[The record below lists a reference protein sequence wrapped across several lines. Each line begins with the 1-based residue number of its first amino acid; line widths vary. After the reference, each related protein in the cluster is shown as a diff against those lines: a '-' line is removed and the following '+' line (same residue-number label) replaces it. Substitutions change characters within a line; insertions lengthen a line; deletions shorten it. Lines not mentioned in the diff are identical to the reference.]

1 MESTC
6 FSFNV
11 LSIVYKLLRIFSHV
25 LI

>member
-25 LI
+25 LL